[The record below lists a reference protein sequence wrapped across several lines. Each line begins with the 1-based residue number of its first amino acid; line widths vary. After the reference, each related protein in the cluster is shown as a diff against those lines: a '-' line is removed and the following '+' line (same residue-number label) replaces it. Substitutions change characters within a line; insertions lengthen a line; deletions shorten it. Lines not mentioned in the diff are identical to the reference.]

1 VKRPARPRGARFIAS
16 MSRDL
21 LKRIRRAEWVQDRKE
36 RETVKPSQRPAH
48 GASWSQI
55 VQAMR

>member
-1 VKRPARPRGARFIAS
+1 